1 MRDVE
6 RKHLERSRPQVPP
19 LKAINHC
26 LACLF
31 DDEQHAASDK
41 VVDKLTYEELIGALL
56 LARDLAEDAGRSYSS
71 YD

>member
-6 RKHLERSRPQVPP
+6 RKHLERSRPQVPA
-19 LKAINHC
+19 LKSINHC

-31 DDEQHAASDK
+31 EDEQHATSDK
-41 VVDKLTYEELIGALL
+41 VVDNLSFEELIGTLL
-56 LARDLAEDAGRSYSS
+56 LARDLAESSARSYGS